1 MNAIFIKS
9 KSHTI
14 STYHQ
19 RKVALTAFDTN
30 RWICDDNIH
39 TLAHGHLKT
48 YGVKNEEATNEIN
61 WCESD
66 TKNEW
71 DSDMFIVSRGSPAPP

>member
-1 MNAIFIKS
+1 MKQNFIKT

-19 RKVALTAFDTN
+19 TKVALTAFDTK

-39 TLAHGHLKT
+39 TLAHGHIKT
-48 YGVKNEEATNEIN
+48 YEEKNEKAVNEIN
-61 WCESD
+61 WSD

-71 DSDMFIVSRGSPAPP
+71 DIDIL